1 MATSLFLSASTRS
14 ERGRH
19 VRALRRGG
27 AVPAVLYSRDLEAQ
41 SLSADAA
48 ALTRVWERAG
58 RTHLIDLT
66 VDGGPARKVLIRDL
80 QIDPRTARP
89 LHADFL
95 AVNLREK
102 LTVEV
107 PVIVSGEAPAVAT
120 LKVGLLQQVIAA
132 LRVEALPGDLPPHL
146 IVDVSGLSEVDQAVR
161 VRDVSLPRGVSL
173 VGHVDPDEVVAKV
186 APLRV
191 AATEA
196 PAPGAEEAAAP
207 AETAPAPADEG

>member
-1 MATSLFLSASTRS
+1 M
-14 ERGRH
+14 
-19 VRALRRGG
+19 RALRRGG
-27 AVPAVLYSRDLEAQ
+27 SVPAVLYSRDLDAQ

-48 ALTRVWERAG
+48 ALTRVWQRAG

-66 VDGGPARKVLIRDL
+66 VDGGPTRKVLIRDL

-107 PVIVSGEAPAVAT
+107 PVLVSGEAPAVTT
-120 LKVGLLQQVIAA
+120 LKVGLLQQVIAT
-132 LRVEALPGDLPPHL
+132 LRVDALPGDLPPHL
-146 IVDVSGLSEVDQAVR
+146 TVDVSGLSEVDQALR
-161 VRDVSLPRGVSL
+161 IRDVRLPHGVSL
-173 VGHVDPDEVVAKV
+173 AGHLDLDEVVVKV

-191 AATEA
+191 AAAEA
-196 PAPGAEEAAAP
+196 GPAAEEGAEPGEAASAA
-207 AETAPAPADEG
+207 AE

>member
-1 MATSLFLSASTRS
+1 M
-14 ERGRH
+14 
-19 VRALRRGG
+19 RALRRGG
-27 AVPAVLYSRDLEAQ
+27 TVPAVLYSRDLEAQ

-48 ALTRVWERAG
+48 ALTRVWQRAG

-66 VDGGPARKVLIRDL
+66 VDGGPTRKVLIRDL

-107 PVIVSGEAPAVAT
+107 PVLVSGEAPAVTT
-120 LKVGLLQQVIAA
+120 LKMGLLQQVIAT
-132 LRVEALPGDLPPHL
+132 LRVDALPGDLPPHL
-146 IVDVSGLSEVDQAVR
+146 TVDVSGLSEVDQALR
-161 VRDVSLPRGVSL
+161 IRDVSLPHGVSL
-173 VGHVDPDEVVAKV
+173 AGHLDLDEVVVKV

-191 AATEA
+191 AAAEA
-196 PAPGAEEAAAP
+196 GPAAEEGAEPGEAASAA
-207 AETAPAPADEG
+207 AE

>member
-1 MATSLFLSASTRS
+1 MATGLSLSATTRS
-14 ERGRH
+14 ERGHH

-27 AVPAVLYSRDLEAQ
+27 SVPAVLYSRDLDAQ

-48 ALTRVWERAG
+48 ALTRVWQRAG

-66 VDGGPARKVLIRDL
+66 VDGGPTRKVLIRDL

-107 PVIVSGEAPAVAT
+107 PVLVSGEAPAVTT
-120 LKVGLLQQVIAA
+120 LKVGLLQQVIAT
-132 LRVEALPGDLPPHL
+132 LRVDALPGDLPPHL
-146 IVDVSGLSEVDQAVR
+146 TVDVSGLSEVDQALR
-161 VRDVSLPRGVSL
+161 IRDVRLPHGVSL
-173 VGHVDPDEVVAKV
+173 AGHLDLDEVVVKV

-191 AATEA
+191 AAAEA
-196 PAPGAEEAAAP
+196 GPAAEEGAEPGEAASAA
-207 AETAPAPADEG
+207 AE